1 MARIPGKDCTSRSG
15 CVRDAFYW
23 WARRA
28 GAGRG
33 GRGRAARVSVPIYP
47 TLHRRHF
54 AAVLCIV
61 VLEIFVLLSA
71 GVIHNYQSSLLV
83 IYFC

>member
-1 MARIPGKDCTSRSG
+1 VAASATRFIGG
-15 CVRDAFYW
+15 RDG
-23 WARRA
+23 R